1 MLELKNISKTYVMGD
16 LKVEALKGVSVRF
29 RENEFVS
36 ILGPSG
42 CGKTTFLNIIGGLDK
57 YTSGDLFI
65 EGKSTKDFTDKDWD
79 AYRNSKIGFVFQSYN
94 LIPHLSV
101 LENVELSLTLSGIKP
116 KERKERAKKALS
128 DVGLVSVVNKKPNQ
142 LSGGQM
148 QRVAIARALVNNP
161 QIILADEPTGA
172 LDSETSVQIME
183 ILKKIS
189 KKRLIIMV
197 THNQDLAEKY
207 SSRIINILDGV
218 ITNDSSPYSPR
229 KHKNDILPSKK
240 DKTSMSFLTA
250 FNLSLKNLF
259 SKKGKTILTSF
270 AGSIGIIGIAL
281 ILAVS
286 SGFTNYINNMQ
297 SDTLSGYPIS
307 ISTVAID
314 YNSFTSGMPELP
326 ENGEDG
332 QLNIYD
338 LSQIIGNFG
347 HFNYLSSEFVNYMQN
362 YYKKDQ
368 ERPNPELN
376 SLQIQYAT
384 NLKILTNTDNGIIK
398 LNTSTTT
405 SSLYGTTSSLF
416 FEGFADKNFV
426 LSYYD
431 EIAGHYP
438 TNSSEVALII
448 SSDNTISKQQLDKLG
463 ISYSSNENGTFSP
476 LDISSILNKEYKV
489 ILNDEYY
496 VKEFDNKNNIIGFK
510 ENTDLNS
517 MYESTNTKTLTISGV
532 LRLKDDASSSLFDEG
547 IMYLPEFREEY
558 IENCKNSEIAKLTIA
573 NKDSYKLYVPFEI
586 DVSELKSFIGDNNPF
601 IFNDTRT
608 MQYII
613 QNQYNIEISIDE
625 VVNLALQAVGAS
637 SIPTGIYLYP
647 TSFEAKQNVLDY
659 ISEWNSSSQGEK
671 NNIVYTD
678 ATEFLTSTLGQ
689 LIDIISYV
697 LIAFASISL
706 IVSSIMIGI
715 ITYTSV
721 IERTKEIGVLR
732 SIGARKKDISRLFN
746 AETTTIGLISG
757 IIGIAVTY
765 LFCPIINAIINSV
778 AGVNVGQIAMLNPLH
793 GLILI
798 AISIVLTLIS
808 GLIPSRI
815 AAKKDPVVALRTE

>member
-1 MLELKNISKTYVMGD
+1 MLELKNISKTYAMGD
-16 LKVEALKGVSVRF
+16 LKVEALKGVSINF
-29 RENEFVS
+29 REHEFVS

-42 CGKTTFLNIIGGLDK
+42 CGKTTLLNIVGGLDK
-57 YTSGDLFI
+57 YTSGDLII
-65 EGKSTKDFTDKDWD
+65 EGKSTKNFTDKDWD

-101 LENVELSLTLSGIKP
+101 LENVELSLTLSGIKA

-128 DVGLVSVVNKKPNQ
+128 DVGLIEVINKRPNQ

-148 QRVAIARALVNNP
+148 QRVAIARALVNDP

-197 THNQDLAEKY
+197 THNKELAEKY
-207 SSRIINILDGV
+207 STRIINILDGL

-229 KHKNDILPSKK
+229 KEKEREFSSKK

-250 FNLSLKNLF
+250 FNLSFKNLF

-297 SDTLSGYPIS
+297 SDTLSGYPIT
-307 ISTVAID
+307 ISSVAID
-314 YNSFTSGMPELP
+314 YSALTSGGGRPEIS
-326 ENGEDG
+326 EGEDG
-332 QLNIYD
+332 SLNIYNIQD
-338 LSQIIGNFG
+338 ILLDFGN
-347 HFNYLSSEFVNYMQN
+347 FNYLSSGFVNYMQD
-362 YYKKDQ
+362 YYNNDQ
-368 ERPNPELN
+368 ESRNPELN
-376 SLQIQYAT
+376 AMQIQYAT
-384 NLKILTNTDNGIIK
+384 NMFVLTDFNNQIVR
-398 LNTSTTT
+398 LETTESVSSLSGST
-405 SSLYGTTSSLF
+405 SSIM
-416 FEGFADKNFV
+416 FEGFDDKDYV

-431 EIAGHYP
+431 EVVGHYP
-438 TNSSEVALII
+438 QNKNEVALVI
-448 SSDNTISKQQLDKLG
+448 SQSNTISTTQLQSLG
-463 ISYSSNENGTFSP
+463 ISFTENNNTYEP
-476 LDISSILNKEYKV
+476 ISLESLLGKEYKV
-489 ILNDEYY
+489 ILNNDRYTQSQDES
-496 VKEFDNKNNIIGFK
+496 
-510 ENTDLNS
+510 NTTFTERSDYQTLYNL
-517 MYESTNTKTLTISGV
+517 ETAETLTISGV
-532 LRLKDDASSSLFDEG
+532 LRLKEDASSSLFDEG
-547 IMYLPEFREEY
+547 IMYLPEFRREY
-558 IENCKNSEIAKLTIA
+558 TKNCKNSDIAKKTVQD
-573 NKDSYKLYVPFEI
+573 KKLYVPYKLDI
-586 DVSELKSFIGDNNPF
+586 SELNMFIQDDSLFKFTDPYV
-601 IFNDTRT
+601 

-613 QNQYNIEISIDE
+613 QNQYHTDITIDE
-625 VVNLALQAVGAS
+625 VIDLALQAVGAS
-637 SIPTGIYLYP
+637 SVPTGIYIYP
-647 TSFEAKQNVLDY
+647 TTFEAKQNVLDY
-659 ISEWNSSSQGEK
+659 IEEWNESEDGQG

-678 ATEFLTSTLGQ
+678 ATGFLTSTLGQ
-689 LIDIISYV
+689 LVNIISYV

-706 IVSSIMIGI
+706 VVSSIMIGI

-746 AETTTIGLISG
+746 AETATIGLISG
-757 IIGIAVTY
+757 MLGIVVTY
-765 LFCPIINAIINSV
+765 IFCPIINVIINNV
-778 AGVNVGQIAMLNPLH
+778 AGINVGQIAMLNPLH
-793 GLILI
+793 GLALI
-798 AISIVLTLIS
+798 AISVVLTLIS